1 MIATI
6 SPDASQTDESIS
18 TCSFAQRVALVK
30 NTATVNEELEPQLVI
45 QRLKAEILKLR
56 EEVKFLKGENGDDGN
71 ITEDQRYELN
81 RVIKH
86 FLENNDPGA
95 ELNIGT
101 ITVTKLNETF
111 RLFKLTAFE
120 AQHNHD
126 SEINKENR
134 EIIAESKSINKEME
148 VKKLHH
154 DLIASDEKVD
164 LCLEKNSKPIE
175 KICVQPLKSH
185 SVMRNGDSF
194 DCAKINDDFQSLQH
208 QLIRG
213 VVRCHDINVIGD
225 PAAAF
230 LWFKDRHPGAKAVEE
245 NKGLL
250 KEKVFL
256 ILFIT
261 AFLHLLHSST
271 LTMKW
276 FSLPFKFMMFS
287 SIQR

>member
-71 ITEDQRYELN
+71 ITEDQRFELN
-81 RVIKH
+81 RAIHHYLK
-86 FLENNDPGA
+86 NKDPGS

-111 RLFKLTAFE
+111 RLFKLSALE
-120 AQHNHD
+120 SQHNYD
-126 SEINKENR
+126 SDINKENR
-134 EIIAESKSINKEME
+134 DIMAESKSINKEME
-148 VKKLHH
+148 IKKLHH
-154 DLIASDEKVD
+154 DLIASDEKVE
-164 LCLEKNSKPIE
+164 LCLEKNSKPME
-175 KICVQPLKSH
+175 KNCVQPLKTH
-185 SVMRNGDSF
+185 SVMHNGDSF
-194 DCAKINDDFQSLQH
+194 DSVKINDDFQSLQH
-208 QLIRG
+208 QLVRG
-213 VVRCHDINVIGD
+213 VIRCHDINVIGD
-225 PAAAF
+225 PSAAF

-256 ILFIT
+256 ILFLT
-261 AFLHLLHSST
+261 ALLHLLPFST
-271 LTMKW
+271 LTVEW
-276 FSLPFKFMMFS
+276 FSFPLIFIMFS